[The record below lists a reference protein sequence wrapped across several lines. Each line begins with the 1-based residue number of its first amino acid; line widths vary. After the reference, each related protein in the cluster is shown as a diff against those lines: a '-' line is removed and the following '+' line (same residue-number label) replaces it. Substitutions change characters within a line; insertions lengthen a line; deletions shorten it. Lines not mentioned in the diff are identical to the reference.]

1 MHCRWVATVHPAVS
15 DEVAPYLCKLS
26 VASPPAATMV
36 ATDYVMVFVGI
47 QVYVVVPAVV
57 VYIYPPLSAW

>member
-1 MHCRWVATVHPAVS
+1 
-15 DEVAPYLCKLS
+15 
-26 VASPPAATMV
+26 MV

-57 VYIYPPLSAW
+57 VYIYPL